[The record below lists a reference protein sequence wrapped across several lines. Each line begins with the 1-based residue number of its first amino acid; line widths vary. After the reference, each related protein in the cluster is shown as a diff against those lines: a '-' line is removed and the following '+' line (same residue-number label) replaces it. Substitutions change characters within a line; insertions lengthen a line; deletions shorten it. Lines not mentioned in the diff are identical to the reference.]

1 MQIDLF
7 FEMVYV
13 LYLLQ
18 RHLLMYINVNNEE
31 VYMRNA
37 SVTNNPVAGRC
48 FRSPGRCVQLP
59 ADVSNLK
66 SSIRLDISEPADESY
81 LQAS

>member
-1 MQIDLF
+1 
-7 FEMVYV
+7 
-13 LYLLQ
+13 
-18 RHLLMYINVNNEE
+18 
-31 VYMRNA
+31 MRNA